1 MKVIGTAGHVD
12 HGKSALVRVLTG
24 INPDRL
30 REEQEREMTIDL
42 GFAWMELP
50 DGESVGIIDVPGH
63 IDFIDNMLAGVG
75 GIDGALL
82 VIAADEGVMPQTREH
97 LSILDLLDVDLG
109 VVAITKSDLVQD
121 VDWMDLVVEEVR
133 ELIQSTSLAGA
144 PIIPVSAL
152 DGSGL
157 DSLKHALQQVLA
169 GSQDR
174 LDLSRPR
181 LPIDRSF
188 SISGFGTVVTGTLID
203 GSFSIGDEIHIL
215 PGERTARIRGL
226 QTHQQKIEQARPG
239 SRVAINLAGVEAAQI
254 VRGQVVALPGQYKT
268 TRRIDVSFRLLPDA
282 AQTLVHNQ
290 QVKMY
295 HGAAQRSAR
304 VRLLGVDKLE
314 PGDSGWLQLELASPI
329 VAARGDKFVLRRPSP
344 GATLGGG
351 QILEPHPTYRYKRN
365 DQTVLTRF
373 ESSLAGTPAEQI
385 EAALHGS
392 GPIWQDDLQVKLAF
406 PEAEFL
412 SAIEE
417 LERSGRLVMI
427 EPKSSTP
434 NPEGL
439 LVDRGT
445 FSQLQDQIL
454 SLLSE
459 YHDRFPLRAGMPM
472 QELRSRLKGDTRV
485 MQAVLERLLLE
496 EVMLLQV
503 ERFSLPDF
511 EPLPSP
517 EQQLAINDLLG
528 QFRSNPYNTP
538 SVKQVKESIGEEPL
552 SFLLLTKQLIQ
563 LGPDVLLTTD
573 DYSTM
578 ESEVRNRLRQQGTMT
593 IADVRDLFNT
603 SRKYA
608 LALMEQLDARGVTI
622 REGDT
627 RRLLN

>member
-1 MKVIGTAGHVD
+1 
-12 HGKSALVRVLTG
+12 
-24 INPDRL
+24 
-30 REEQEREMTIDL
+30 
-42 GFAWMELP
+42 
-50 DGESVGIIDVPGH
+50 
-63 IDFIDNMLAGVG
+63 
-75 GIDGALL
+75 
-82 VIAADEGVMPQTREH
+82 
-97 LSILDLLDVDLG
+97 
-109 VVAITKSDLVQD
+109 
-121 VDWMDLVVEEVR
+121 
-133 ELIQSTSLAGA
+133 
-144 PIIPVSAL
+144 
-152 DGSGL
+152 
-157 DSLKHALQQVLA
+157 
-169 GSQDR
+169 
-174 LDLSRPR
+174 
-181 LPIDRSF
+181 
-188 SISGFGTVVTGTLID
+188 
-203 GSFSIGDEIHIL
+203 
-215 PGERTARIRGL
+215 
-226 QTHQQKIEQARPG
+226 
-239 SRVAINLAGVEAAQI
+239 
-254 VRGQVVALPGQYKT
+254 
-268 TRRIDVSFRLLPDA
+268 
-282 AQTLVHNQ
+282 
-290 QVKMY
+290 
-295 HGAAQRSAR
+295 
-304 VRLLGVDKLE
+304 
-314 PGDSGWLQLELASPI
+314 
-329 VAARGDKFVLRRPSP
+329 
-344 GATLGGG
+344 
-351 QILEPHPTYRYKRN
+351 
-365 DQTVLTRF
+365 
-373 ESSLAGTPAEQI
+373 
-385 EAALHGS
+385 
-392 GPIWQDDLQVKLAF
+392 
-406 PEAEFL
+406 
-412 SAIEE
+412 
-417 LERSGRLVMI
+417 MI

-485 MQAVLERLLLE
+485 MQAVLERLLSE
-496 EVMLLQV
+496 EVILLQV